1 MRHTIGKKTEPQNE
15 FKLQSWVEYWAALK
29 LLAPAQEAVQQ
40 PEANAQDDA
49 YNIRDPVVY
58 IRTAVESWLDE
69 FNDATKGSC
78 THKHWEQSKAANTIE
93 MRETAWWMNNVHHF
107 VAFLGPRGQLV
118 SRATV

>member
-69 FNDATKGSC
+69 FNGAAEGRRSNENGKQPEASSANPSVSVTS
-78 THKHWEQSKAANTIE
+78 TAFIVVQSFQA
-93 MRETAWWMNNVHHF
+93 MMWR
-107 VAFLGPRGQLV
+107 L
-118 SRATV
+118 